1 MSIKINHATETL
13 KPESGVIDID
23 ATGALKLP
31 LGESN
36 QRPVGEEGYIRFA
49 TAFKVPEFFDG
60 TEWQYVA
67 DKNYVDTQITSEGNS
82 LSDTISN
89 LNLNS
94 LTDVTVFSPSSGD
107 LLTYNV
113 TSGQF
118 VNQANTLAPI
128 TRLFS
133 GDGTTLE
140 FDIQNT
146 VSNPSNLVVS
156 INGIQQEPYYSYT
169 VVNGNIVT
177 FDEAPE
183 QGDRIQIRILR
194 SNSSSERA
202 RPKVTLISYATVGLY
217 TTITLVGKDISYGTG
232 AKIGDQDITRIDY
245 IAESTLQL
253 MIETSQMGAYVWS
266 TPRDLTLID
275 TNGNEYTYKNLINYG
290 QSKPYWTDTNS
301 YIGTFSAGDSINF
314 KLGVNN
320 ATSFT
325 IDPAYVGESALTWLS
340 VSGDNIVGT
349 TPNNSSPSRYNFI
362 VTASNGSVYITKNYW
377 LLVI

>member
-1 MSIKINHATETL
+1 MSIKINHPTETL
-13 KPESGVIDID
+13 KPESGVINID

-31 LGESN
+31 VGQVE
-36 QRPVGEEGYIRFA
+36 QRPVGAEGYIRFDSSI
-49 TAFKVPEFFDG
+49 KIPEFFDG
-60 TEWQYVA
+60 TDWQYVA

-82 LSDTISN
+82 LSNTINN

-94 LTDVTVFSPSSGD
+94 LTDVTIFSPSSGD
-107 LLTYNV
+107 QLTYNV

-118 VNQANTLAPI
+118 VNLANNLSPV

-133 GDGTTLE
+133 GDGTTVE

-146 VSNPSNLVVS
+146 VSSPNHLVVS

-169 VVNGNIVT
+169 IVNGNIVA

-202 RPKVTLISYATVGLY
+202 RPKVTSISYATVGPY
-217 TTITLVGKDISYGTG
+217 TTITLVGVDISYGTG

-253 MIETSQMGAYVWS
+253 MIETSQMSNSVWL

-275 TNGNEYTYKNLINYG
+275 TNGNENTYKNLINYG
-290 QSKPYWTDTNS
+290 ASKPYWTDTNS

-314 KLGVNN
+314 ELGVNN

-325 IDPAYVGESALTWLS
+325 IGPAYVGESALTWLS
-340 VSGDNIVGT
+340 VSGNSIVGT

-362 VTASNGSVYITKNYW
+362 VTASNGSVNITKNYW

>member
-1 MSIKINHATETL
+1 MPIKINHATETL
-13 KPESGVIDID
+13 KPESGVINID

-31 LGESN
+31 KGESLN
-36 QRPVGEEGYIRFA
+36 RPTGEEGYIRFD
-49 TAFKVPEFFDG
+49 TGVKIPEFFNG

-67 DKNYVDTQITSEGNS
+67 DKNYVDSQITSEGNS
-82 LSDTISN
+82 LSNTISN

-94 LTDVTVFSPSSGD
+94 LTDVTIFSPSSGD
-107 LLTYNV
+107 LLSYNV

-118 VNQANTLAPI
+118 VNQANNLAPV
-128 TRLFS
+128 TRLFT

-146 VSNPSNLVVS
+146 VTSPNNLVVS

-194 SNSSSERA
+194 SSSSSERA
-202 RPKVTLISYATVGLY
+202 RPKVTSISYATVGQY
-217 TTITLVGKDISYGTG
+217 TTITLVGVDISYGTG
-232 AKIGDQDITRIDY
+232 AKIGNNNITRIDY

-253 MIETSQMGAYVWS
+253 MIETSQMSNLVWS

-314 KLGVNN
+314 ELGVNN

-325 IDPAYVGESALTWLS
+325 IAPAYDGESALTWLS
-340 VSGDNIVGT
+340 VSGNSIVGT
-349 TPNNSSPSRYNFI
+349 APNNSSPSRYDFI
-362 VTASNGSVYITKNYW
+362 VTASNGSVDITKNYW
-377 LLVI
+377 ILVI

>member
-1 MSIKINHATETL
+1 MPIKINHATETL
-13 KPESGVIDID
+13 KPESGVINID

-31 LGESN
+31 VGETL
-36 QRPVGEEGYIRFA
+36 QRPVGTEGYIRFDSGI
-49 TAFKVPEFFDG
+49 KIPEFFDG
-60 TEWQYVA
+60 TTWQYVA
-67 DKNYVDTQITSEGNS
+67 DKNYVDSQISSEGDS

-89 LNLNS
+89 LRLDNLA
-94 LTDVTVFSPSSGD
+94 DVTIFSPAPGD
-107 LLTYNV
+107 FLTYNI

-128 TRLFS
+128 TRLFT
-133 GDGTTLE
+133 GDGSTGE
-140 FDIQNT
+140 FDIQTT
-146 VSNPSNLVVS
+146 VSSPNHLVVS

-169 VVNGNIVT
+169 IVNGNIVT

-194 SNSSSERA
+194 SNANTERA
-202 RPKVTLISYATVGLY
+202 RPKVTSISYATVGQY
-217 TTITLVGKDISYGTG
+217 TTITLVGADISYGTG
-232 AKIGDQDITRIDY
+232 AKIGNQDITRIDY

-253 MIETSQMGAYVWS
+253 MIETSQMSNSVWL
-266 TPRDLTLID
+266 TPRDLILVD

-314 KLGVNN
+314 ELGVNN

-340 VSGDNIVGT
+340 VSGNNIVGT
-349 TPNNSSPSRYNFI
+349 APNNSSPSRYNFI
-362 VTASNGSVYITKNYW
+362 VTASNGSVDITKNYW
-377 LLVI
+377 ILVI